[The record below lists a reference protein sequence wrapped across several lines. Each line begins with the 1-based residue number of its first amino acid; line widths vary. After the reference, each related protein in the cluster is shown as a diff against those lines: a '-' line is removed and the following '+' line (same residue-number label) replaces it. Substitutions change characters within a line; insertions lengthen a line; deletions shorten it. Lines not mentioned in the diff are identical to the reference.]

1 MLKRPASLIAFVV
14 SLFAAGI
21 LFQLPAMSGTLF
33 AHLALTAALVGISA
47 IAVAHYARNRT
58 PEAEGKVDGAL
69 SLAAYFFLIGACL
82 LAGSSVWRLFDRAA
96 ILKHWQ
102 FVQAHVDACR
112 LISEYSDDTEDKHL
126 YWGAECSFTH
136 QEGTELRKVDVRACC
151 TAKAETA
158 RSWLKGYPKGQSVRL
173 YLVPT
178 QPQKASLGG
187 AEYALMWASAERNA
201 YTSFLF
207 ALVGAICWFVA
218 RWVTR
223 GQLAEGDK

>member
-14 SLFAAGI
+14 SLFSAGI
-21 LFQLPAMSGTLF
+21 LLQLPVMSGATL
-33 AHLALTAALVGISA
+33 AHLAMTAALVGISA
-47 IAVAHYARNRT
+47 IAVVHYARHRT

-82 LAGSSVWRLFDRAA
+82 LAGSSVWRLFDRAE
-96 ILKHWQ
+96 IRKHWQ
-102 FVQAHVDACR
+102 AVEANVDVCR
-112 LISEYSDDTEDKHL
+112 LMSEFSDDAEDRHL

-136 QEGTELRKVDVRACC
+136 RDRGEIRKIGLRACC

-158 RSWLKGYPKGQSVRL
+158 RSWLKEYPRGQSVRL
-173 YLVPT
+173 YLHPT
-178 QPQKASLGG
+178 LPETASLGG
-187 AEYALMWASAERNA
+187 AEYALMWTSAERNA

-207 ALVGAICWFVA
+207 ALAGALCWFLA

-223 GQLAEGDK
+223 GQLAEAET

>member
-1 MLKRPASLIAFVV
+1 MLKRPASLIALVV

-21 LFQLPAMSGTLF
+21 LFQLPAISATLF
-33 AHLALTAALVGISA
+33 AHLALAAALVGVSA
-47 IAVAHYARNRT
+47 IAVVHYARHRT

-82 LAGSSVWRLFDRAA
+82 LAGSSVWRLFDRAE
-96 ILKHWQ
+96 IRKHWQ
-102 FVQAHVDACR
+102 VVEANVDVCR
-112 LISEYSDDTEDKHL
+112 LTSDFSADTEDRHL

-136 QEGTELRKVDVRACC
+136 RDRGEIRKVDVRACC

-158 RSWLKGYPKGQSVRL
+158 RSWLKGYPRGQSVRL
-173 YLVPT
+173 YLDPI
-178 QPQKASLGG
+178 QRQKASLGG
-187 AEYALMWASAERNA
+187 AEYALMWTSAERNA

-207 ALVGAICWFVA
+207 ALVGAVCWFVA

-223 GQLAEGDK
+223 GQSAEGNT